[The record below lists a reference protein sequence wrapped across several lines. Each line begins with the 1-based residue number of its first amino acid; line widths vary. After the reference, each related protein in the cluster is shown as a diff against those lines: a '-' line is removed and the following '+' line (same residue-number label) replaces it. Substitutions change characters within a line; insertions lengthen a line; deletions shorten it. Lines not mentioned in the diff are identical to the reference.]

1 MINKLTLIG
10 AGLIGGSLSL
20 SLKQAGY
27 VGEVVAYD
35 TDQDN
40 AQTALNLG
48 VADQVTDDLQSAIV
62 GADMVVIAVP
72 VGAVAGVANALV
84 DLLTPEMVLT
94 DVGSVKG
101 GVVAA
106 IESAFGEL
114 PSNFVPAHP
123 IAGTEKSGA
132 SAAFDS
138 LFNGKRVMLTPA
150 ETTSRQAL
158 ESVRKMWQA
167 AGGRVE
173 TLTTEQHDAIF
184 AATSHLPHLLAYS
197 VVNALTSIDM
207 SEEIFTYAAGGLHD
221 FTRIASSNPVMWRD
235 VCLHNREQLLSVIDV
250 FEKDLDQIREA
261 IDRGDGDYLFER
273 FTQAKITRDTH
284 QPVKK

>member
-27 VGEVVAYD
+27 VSSVVAYD
-35 TDQDN
+35 TDQEN
-40 AQTALNLG
+40 AQTALALG
-48 VADQVTDDLQSAIV
+48 VADEVSEDLEHAIE
-62 GADMVVIAVP
+62 GADVVVIAVP
-72 VGAVAGVANALV
+72 VGAVEAVAKSLV
-84 DLLTPEMVLT
+84 SLLRPEMVLT

-101 GVVAA
+101 GVIEA
-106 IESAFGEL
+106 IKSAFGEL
-114 PSNFVPAHP
+114 PENFVPAHP

-132 SAAFDS
+132 AAAFNS
-138 LFNGKRVMLTPA
+138 LFNNKRIMLTPT
-150 ETTSRQAL
+150 ETTSSDAL
-158 ESVRKMWQA
+158 ATVKNMWQA
-167 AGGRVE
+167 AGGKVE
-173 TLTTEQHDAIF
+173 TLSVAKHDAIF

-197 VVNALTSIDM
+197 MVNALTSIDM

-273 FTQAKITRDTH
+273 FSQAKKTRDTH
-284 QPVKK
+284 EPVKK

>member
-27 VGEVVAYD
+27 VDTVVAYD
-35 TDQDN
+35 TDQEN
-40 AQTALNLG
+40 AQTALDLG
-48 VADQVTDDLQSAIV
+48 VADEVTDDLERAIDS
-62 GADMVVIAVP
+62 ADMVVIAVP
-72 VGAVAGVANALV
+72 VGAIQGVAKALV
-84 DLLTPEMVLT
+84 GLLKPEMVLT

-106 IESAFGEL
+106 IESAFGES
-114 PSNFVPAHP
+114 PENFVPAHP

-132 SAAFDS
+132 AAAFNS
-138 LFNGKRVMLTPA
+138 LFKDKRIMLTPT
-150 ETTSRQAL
+150 ETTSSEAL
-158 ESVRKMWQA
+158 ASVKSMWQA

-173 TLTTEQHDAIF
+173 TLSVTEHDAIF

-197 VVNALTSIDM
+197 MVNALTSIDM

-273 FTQAKITRDTH
+273 FTQAKKTRDTH
-284 QPVKK
+284 QSVKK

>member
-35 TDQDN
+35 TDQEN
-40 AQTALNLG
+40 AQTALALG
-48 VADQVTDDLQSAIV
+48 VADQVTDDLQGAV
-62 GADMVVIAVP
+62 AGADMVVVAVP
-72 VGAVAGVANALV
+72 VGAVESVAQALV
-84 DLLTPEMVLT
+84 GLLTPEMVLT

-101 GVVAA
+101 GVVDA

-114 PSNFVPAHP
+114 PENFVPAHP

-132 SAAFDS
+132 SAAFNS
-138 LFNGKRVMLTPA
+138 LFKGKRIMLTPTQ
-150 ETTSRQAL
+150 TTSSEAL
-158 ESVRKMWQA
+158 ASVKNMWQA

-173 TLTTEQHDAIF
+173 TLSVAEHDAIF

-197 VVNALTSIDM
+197 MVNALTSIDM

-273 FTQAKITRDTH
+273 FTQAKKTRDTH